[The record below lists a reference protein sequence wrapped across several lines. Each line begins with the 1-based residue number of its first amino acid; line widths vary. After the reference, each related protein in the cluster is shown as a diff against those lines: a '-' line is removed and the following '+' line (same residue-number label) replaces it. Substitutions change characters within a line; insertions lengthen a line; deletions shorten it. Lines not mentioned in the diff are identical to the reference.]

1 MPAYDQ
7 QSYNTWLNAY
17 QGAQAPNQGGTR
29 TIGGSTYNPYGGYTY
44 TPGQSGADFV
54 KQNVKQ
60 DLNPAHSNGA
70 PNQNAILGG
79 ASMGISQVPRAINS
93 YRTFKKH
100 QASQRHLE
108 EQYGLAQKAAAAR
121 APTEYLGAVDP
132 TSRTFQQ
139 ARIASAEGRPLSQE
153 ELQMG
158 YRQEQ
163 GDNQRSQMEDQ
174 IQAYFADPA
183 REGWQRNIVNSRLQN
198 DLANV
203 QEDFGNNFRG
213 SVLGS
218 AAQGLQ
224 GGSVDA
230 ERRQGV
236 TRARDTQTVQA
247 ASNADQAMSDFQGRD
262 QQARGN
268 LLGLVNSQ
276 GIGDSAQ
283 LSNALQGI
291 HNATT
296 QEGRQYAQG
305 QQQRALDQFGQQQQ
319 SQAWGQGLNQLGAAI
334 NRNPNRGNSL
344 SAWYGSNSRTSG
356 GGW

>member
-1 MPAYDQ
+1 MRGDDFVRQNMRQDLRP
-7 QSYNTWLNAY
+7 
-17 QGAQAPNQGGTR
+17 
-29 TIGGSTYNPYGGYTY
+29 
-44 TPGQSGADFV
+44 SGA
-54 KQNVKQ
+54 
-60 DLNPAHSNGA
+60 
-70 PNQNAILGG
+70 NAAGFATGG
-79 ASMGISQVPRAINS
+79 LSQIPRALS
-93 YRTFKKH
+93 GYKKF
-100 QASQRHLE
+100 
-108 EQYGLAQKAAAAR
+108 KAAQERDRADQALWAQSNKTAAAK
-121 APTEYLGAVDP
+121 APTEYLGSLDP

-139 ARIASAEGRPLSQE
+139 ARVAQGNGSALSQD
-153 ELQMG
+153 ELLMA

-163 GDNQRSQMEDQ
+163 DNNQRSAMEQQ

-213 SVLGS
+213 SVQGS

-236 TRARDTQTVQA
+236 TRARDTQAVQA
-247 ASNADQAMSDFQGRD
+247 SSNADQALADFQGRD
-262 QQARGN
+262 QEARGN
-268 LLGLVNSQ
+268 LLGLVNSN

-319 SQAWGQGLNQLGAAI
+319 SQVWGQGLSQIGAAI

-344 SAWYGSNSRTSG
+344 SAWYGGNQTSG

>member
-1 MPAYDQ
+1 MPAYDT

-17 QGAQAPNQGGTR
+17 QGPQAPNQGGQR
-29 TIGGSTYNPYGGYTY
+29 TIGGSEYNPTGGYTY
-44 TPGQSGADFV
+44 TPGMSWSDFV

-60 DLNPAHSNGA
+60 DLTPWHGGGL
-70 PNQNAILGG
+70 NQNFALGV
-79 ASMGISQVPRAINS
+79 ASMGISQTPRAISS
-93 YRTFKKH
+93 YRSFKKH

-108 EQYGLAQKAAAAR
+108 EQFNLAQKAAAAR
-121 APTEYLGAVDP
+121 APTEYLGAIDP

-139 ARIASAEGRPLSQE
+139 ARLAQGNGSPLSQD
-153 ELQMG
+153 ELQMA

-163 GDNQRSQMEDQ
+163 GDNQRSAMEKQ

-183 REGWQRNIVNSRLQN
+183 REGWQRNIVNNRLQN

-203 QEDFGNNFRG
+203 QEDFGNNFRS
-213 SVLGS
+213 SVQGS

-236 TRARDTQTVQA
+236 TRARDTQAVRA
-247 ASNADQAMSDFQGRD
+247 SSNADQALADFQGRD

-268 LLGLVNSQ
+268 LLGLVNSN
-276 GIGDSAQ
+276 GIGDSSQ

-291 HNATT
+291 HNATA

-319 SQAWGQGLNQLGAAI
+319 SQVWGQGLNQIGAAI

-344 SAWYGSNSRTSG
+344 SAWYGGNQTSG